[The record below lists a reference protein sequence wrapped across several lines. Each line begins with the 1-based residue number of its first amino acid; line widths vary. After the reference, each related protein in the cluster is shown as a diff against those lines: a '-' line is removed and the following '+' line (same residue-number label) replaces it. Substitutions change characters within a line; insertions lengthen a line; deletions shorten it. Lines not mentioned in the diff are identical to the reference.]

1 MSTATA
7 PRAST
12 TTSAGADV
20 DLVDLV
26 GTDLVGDIAADL
38 VADIDRYLAA
48 RRRTAHPLVTAT
60 TEELVR
66 AALAELGDR
75 IGRIDQDDQHTAACA
90 PQLPRGL
97 WRVLPDR
104 LLALHPG
111 RATERSTRRHVTV
124 AEHLELTA
132 LVLERWGWAKTPTGW
147 RTPTGRRC
155 ILGAQAAVFRLGYG
169 TEDTVA
175 AAGAHLNA
183 ALRARGIRETYPRW
197 NDQPNVS
204 RDQVLALVRDAATT
218 ARR

>member
-1 MSTATA
+1 M
-7 PRAST
+7 ST
-12 TTSAGADV
+12 TTTARASAPADV

-26 GTDLVGDIAADL
+26 GTDLVGDLADAL

-66 AALAELGDR
+66 AALAELDNR
-75 IGRIDQDDQHTAACA
+75 PTSAAA
-90 PQLPRGL
+90 SAAVPQLPRGL

-111 RATERSTRRHVTV
+111 RVVERSARRQITV

-132 LVLERWGWAKTPTGW
+132 LVLERWGWAQTPTGW
-147 RTPTGRRC
+147 RTAGGRRC
-155 ILGAQAAVFRLGYG
+155 ILGAQAALFHLGYG
-169 TEDTVA
+169 NEDTA
-175 AAGAHLNA
+175 TAAGAHLNA
-183 ALRARGIRETYPRW
+183 VLRARGIRQPFPFW
-197 NDQPNVS
+197 NDQSHVGC
-204 RDQVLALVRDAATT
+204 DQALALVRDAAIA